1 MAPKIALGIE
11 HHLRDAG
18 PVSQIDKNHHAMV
31 PPTLH
36 PAVQDDGLPYL
47 FRRQL
52 AAAMCADV
60 HAVLAFFPTYFLAF
74 TGLAQPSRLTSRL
87 GPGIASSPR
96 STEATRCSTS
106 SRKAFAS

>member
-1 MAPKIALGIE
+1 MTPKIALGIE
-11 HHLRDAG
+11 HHLGDAG

-31 PPTLH
+31 APPLH
-36 PAVQDDGLPYL
+36 PAIQDDGFSDL
-47 FRRQL
+47 FCIQL
-52 AAAMCADV
+52 AAAMCADL
-60 HAVLAFFPTYFLAF
+60 HTLLTFFPTYFLAF
-74 TGLAQPSRLTSRL
+74 TGLAQPVRLTSRL